1 VLGAGDR
8 PHSKGRI
15 APSDSLLSAAVD
27 ALALVITGI
36 LLATVLLGVS
46 GTARFLIMTAFTVFV
61 PGWAV
66 AGVAGTLTTVRRLAL
81 SVPVS
86 LALTT
91 AGTTV
96 MALAHAWHPVLL
108 LWAMAATSIA
118 SIVWA
123 RHSSLLDKARRAA
136 ILGRGIALALIGNSR
151 LRQRPFGRA
160 VASESITEVV
170 VGLHVPIAVAVV
182 TGVICVTPAVAL
194 VLVFAI
200 QPVTALISLSFGIVI
215 GHTLVKPHSLL
226 SGRALLVVLGM
237 ATLLVASLR
246 LAGLSEGG
254 LSTDSLLTT
263 IIDLWV
269 PAALGAIAAAVSLPI
284 ARLARLRLSSA
295 QE

>member
-1 VLGAGDR
+1 VLGADDR
-8 PHSKGRI
+8 PHSRARI
-15 APSDSLLSAAVD
+15 AASNSLLSATVD

-36 LLATVLLGVS
+36 LLATVLVGVS

-86 LALTT
+86 LALTA

-123 RHSSLLDKARRAA
+123 RHSSLLDEARRAA
-136 ILGRGIALALIGNSR
+136 ILGRGIALAWIGSSR
-151 LRQRPFGRA
+151 LRQRSFGRA
-160 VASESITEVV
+160 AASESITEVV
-170 VGLHVPIAVAVV
+170 VGLHVPLAVAVV

-215 GHTLVKPHSLL
+215 GHTLVKPHRLL
-226 SGRALLVVLGM
+226 SGRALLVVLGL
-237 ATLLVASLR
+237 ATLLVVSLR

-254 LSTDSLLTT
+254 LSTDSLMTT